1 MGRQYFM
8 VFMVLLFAVALT
20 GSVSAVDT
28 NCEVGIRVNYEYADD
43 NGNINPDIQELTDGN
58 GTKVNFTTTFDP
70 AANMTKIKFNYENIT
85 ENTVFTVKIRAPGYR
100 ELSHTFKLTSYGT
113 GYAAHLSLQ
122 MNATDAYKRGREI
135 TKKADQLL
143 NFTKTGE
150 VLVITTAGSAY
161 YKNQTTEDVLEGILN
176 QGRGIISYG
185 KGNLLMLR
193 KTRLDPLD
201 FAFIVRKGNDLILAY
216 FKNASMTPL
225 YVGTVSQNMTLTQ
238 YQTLQKKLGDDTF
251 PIASLANAWAI
262 GLSPDILREA
272 AFHGHVCM
280 GTICGYAMIE
290 TLLKYYP
297 ATNEFGLPLEGV
309 SYQVIGV
316 PGGSDDDVF
325 IYAMDATPGKRAYV
339 GFNTTEDTNIVG
351 FIRWN
356 SKTKTGTLIIM
367 AYNLQELIKK
377 YKQETCE
384 TAVSELKFNAW
395 AVKKLKTNPES
406 LVDILYA
413 FDNLTEEQV
422 HYLMGYEP
430 NKGNTTV
437 AAAGLDLNY
446 ILNQTNLINAT
457 PSSRTYSTGTL
468 TYDDLRNIGRLA
480 AEKAI
485 ELFRAIGITL
495 ERDDYQLFVLTSA
508 GYVRLKGQ
516 DTSPVWDGIYDVLG
530 SRLSRKTLLPVHAPL
545 WGNLKFDFCL
555 VNGTQKIIKSIYYNV
570 TSGTFTVQNSASY
583 IIEEVLPYDPPFDV
597 LMGWL
602 FHNHVCGGS
611 SPGYLIA
618 DYIFN
623 NYPKGE
629 NEKYIYVTTLDNCKD
644 DILFMLF
651 GVSAGQ
657 GTYAN
662 QRLTSEETT
671 LETTGG
677 GMNGMVGYIIVWDE
691 KTNTGR
697 VAIITWQSPRFAPG
711 SNSYEEYIRLYKHDY
726 SSPNLVS
733 LPTVS
738 TAAERLI
745 NREELGILLAGG
757 TGSMNALQYI
767 FSIPANRT
775 LADLVQVDNG
785 GSHDGNQGGVPGG
798 VPGGST
804 GGVPSG
810 SSHGATGGHAG
821 YSPGEDISA
830 TPASVSAA
838 SEVSEESSV
847 EGKRV
852 YEVKNATS
860 PGSDSGSSAWY
871 IYGIVGVLAA
881 AGLVAFG
888 FLRGGAGK

>member
-8 VFMVLLFAVALT
+8 VFMVLLVAVTLT
-20 GSVSAVDT
+20 GSVSAADT
-28 NCEVGIRVNYEYADD
+28 TCEVGVDVKYEYPDD
-43 NGNINPDIQELTDGN
+43 NGNINPDIQLTDEN
-58 GTKVNFTTTFDP
+58 GTKINFTRTFDP
-70 AANMTKIKFNYENIT
+70 AANMTKIKFNYENMT
-85 ENTVFTVKIRAPGYR
+85 ENTKFTVKIRAPGYR
-100 ELSHTFKLTSYGT
+100 ELSHTFQLTDYGT
-113 GYAAHLSLQ
+113 VYAAHLSLQ
-122 MNATDAYKRGREI
+122 MNATDAYRLGREI
-135 TKKADQLL
+135 TKKADQIL
-143 NFTKTGE
+143 NFTRTEE
-150 VLVITTAGSAY
+150 VLVITTAGTAHY
-161 YKNQTTEDVLEGILN
+161 RNQTTEDVLEGILN
-176 QGRGIISYG
+176 QARGIVSYG

-216 FKNASMTPL
+216 FKNASMTHI
-225 YVGTVSQNMTLTQ
+225 YIGTVSQNMTLTQ
-238 YQTLQKKLGDDTF
+238 YQALQKKLGNETF

-280 GTICGYAMIE
+280 GTISGYAMIE

-309 SYQVIGV
+309 SYKVIGV

-367 AYNLQELIKK
+367 AYNLQDLISK
-377 YKQETCE
+377 YKQETGE

-395 AVKKLKTNPES
+395 AVKKLTTSPES
-406 LVDILYA
+406 LVKILYA
-413 FDNLTEEQV
+413 FDNLTQDQV
-422 HYLMGYEP
+422 NYLMGYEP
-430 NKGNTTV
+430 TKGNTTI

-457 PSSRTYSTGTL
+457 PSSRTYSTGNL
-468 TYDDLRNIGRLA
+468 TYWDIKNIGRLA
-480 AEKAI
+480 AEKAV
-485 ELFRAIGITL
+485 ELFQAMGINI

-508 GYVRLKGQ
+508 GYVRLNGQ
-516 DTSPVWDGIYDVLG
+516 DTSPVWDGIYEVLG
-530 SRLSRKTLLPVHAPL
+530 LRLSRKTLLPVHAPL
-545 WGNLKFDFCL
+545 WGQLKFDFCL
-555 VNGTQKIIKSIYYNV
+555 INGTQKIIKSMYYNL
-570 TSGTFTVQNSASY
+570 TSGTLVVQNSSNY

-623 NYPKGE
+623 KYPKGE

-644 DILFMLF
+644 DILFMLL

-662 QRLTSEETT
+662 QRLTSEETA
-671 LETTGG
+671 GS

-697 VAIITWQSPRFAPG
+697 VAIITWQSPRFAAG

-726 SSPNLVS
+726 SSPNLISAPV
-733 LPTVS
+733 VS

-775 LADLVQVDNG
+775 LADLIPVNNG
-785 GSHDGNQGGVPGG
+785 GSESGNQGGVPGG
-798 VPGGST
+798 IPGGSNGGST
-804 GGVPSG
+804 GG
-810 SSHGATGGHAG
+810 SSVTGHTGH
-821 YSPGEDISA
+821 SPGFEA
-830 TPASVSAA
+830 AA
-838 SEVSEESSV
+838 SPAAVNAASSVSEEPASSPA
-847 EGKRV
+847 RA

-860 PGSDSGSSAWY
+860 GASGGDSSWY
-871 IYGIVGVLAA
+871 VYGIVGVLVA

>member
-1 MGRQYFM
+1 
-8 VFMVLLFAVALT
+8 
-20 GSVSAVDT
+20 
-28 NCEVGIRVNYEYADD
+28 
-43 NGNINPDIQELTDGN
+43 
-58 GTKVNFTTTFDP
+58 
-70 AANMTKIKFNYENIT
+70 
-85 ENTVFTVKIRAPGYR
+85 
-100 ELSHTFKLTSYGT
+100 
-113 GYAAHLSLQ
+113 
-122 MNATDAYKRGREI
+122 
-135 TKKADQLL
+135 
-143 NFTKTGE
+143 
-150 VLVITTAGSAY
+150 
-161 YKNQTTEDVLEGILN
+161 
-176 QGRGIISYG
+176 
-185 KGNLLMLR
+185 
-193 KTRLDPLD
+193 LDPLD

-216 FKNASMTPL
+216 FKNASMTPI
-225 YVGTVSQNMTLTQ
+225 YIGTVSQNMTLTQ
-238 YQTLQKKLGDDTF
+238 YQALQKKLGNGTF

-280 GTICGYAMIE
+280 GTISGYAMIE

-367 AYNLQELIKK
+367 AYNLQDLISK
-377 YKQETCE
+377 YKQETGE

-395 AVKKLKTNPES
+395 AVKKLTTSPES
-406 LVDILYA
+406 LVKILYA
-413 FDNLTEEQV
+413 FDNLTQDQV
-422 HYLMGYEP
+422 NYLMGYEP
-430 NKGNTTV
+430 TKGNTTI

-457 PSSRTYSTGTL
+457 PSSRTYSTGNL
-468 TYDDLRNIGRLA
+468 TYWDIKNIGRLA
-480 AEKAI
+480 AEKAV
-485 ELFRAIGITL
+485 ELFQAMGINI

-508 GYVRLKGQ
+508 GYVRLNGQ
-516 DTSPVWDGIYDVLG
+516 DTSPVWDGIYEVLG
-530 SRLSRKTLLPVHAPL
+530 LRLSRKTLLPVHAPL
-545 WGNLKFDFCL
+545 WGQLKFDFCL
-555 VNGTQKIIKSIYYNV
+555 INGTQKIIKSMYYNL
-570 TSGTFTVQNSASY
+570 TSGTLVVQNSSNY

-623 NYPKGE
+623 KYPKGE

-644 DILFMLF
+644 DILFMLL

-662 QRLTSEETT
+662 QRLTSEETA
-671 LETTGG
+671 GS

-697 VAIITWQSPRFAPG
+697 VAIITWQSPRFAAG

-726 SSPNLVS
+726 SSPNLISAPV
-733 LPTVS
+733 VS

-775 LADLVQVDNG
+775 LADLIPVNNG
-785 GSHDGNQGGVPGG
+785 GSQNGNQGGVPGG
-798 VPGGST
+798 IPGGSNGGST
-804 GGVPSG
+804 GG
-810 SSHGATGGHAG
+810 SSVTGHTGH
-821 YSPGEDISA
+821 SPGFEAAAS
-830 TPASVSAA
+830 PADVSAA
-838 SEVSEESSV
+838 SSVTEEPASSPA
-847 EGKRV
+847 RA

-860 PGSDSGSSAWY
+860 GASGGDSSWY
-871 IYGIVGVLAA
+871 VYGIVGVLVA

>member
-1 MGRQYFM
+1 
-8 VFMVLLFAVALT
+8 MVLLVAVTLT
-20 GSVSAVDT
+20 GSVSAADT
-28 NCEVGIRVNYEYADD
+28 TCEVGVDVKYEYPDD
-43 NGNINPDIQELTDGN
+43 NGNINPDIQLTDEN
-58 GTKVNFTTTFDP
+58 GTKINFTRTFDP
-70 AANMTKIKFNYENIT
+70 AANMTKIKFNYENMT
-85 ENTVFTVKIRAPGYR
+85 ENTKFTVKIRAPGYR
-100 ELSHTFKLTSYGT
+100 ELSHTFQLTDYGT
-113 GYAAHLSLQ
+113 VYAAHLSLQ
-122 MNATDAYKRGREI
+122 MNATDAYRLGREI
-135 TKKADQLL
+135 TKKADQIL
-143 NFTKTGE
+143 NFTRTEE
-150 VLVITTAGSAY
+150 VLVITTAGTAHY
-161 YKNQTTEDVLEGILN
+161 RNQTTEDVLEGILN
-176 QGRGIISYG
+176 QARGIVSYG

-216 FKNASMTPL
+216 FKNASMTHI
-225 YVGTVSQNMTLTQ
+225 YIGTVSQNMTLTQ
-238 YQTLQKKLGDDTF
+238 YQALQKKLGNETF

-280 GTICGYAMIE
+280 GTISGYAMIE

-309 SYQVIGV
+309 SYKVIGV

-367 AYNLQELIKK
+367 AYNLQDLISK
-377 YKQETCE
+377 YKQETGE

-395 AVKKLKTNPES
+395 AVKKLTTSPES
-406 LVDILYA
+406 LVKILYA
-413 FDNLTEEQV
+413 FDNLTQDQV
-422 HYLMGYEP
+422 NYLMGYEP
-430 NKGNTTV
+430 TKGNTTI

-457 PSSRTYSTGTL
+457 PSSRTYSTGNL
-468 TYDDLRNIGRLA
+468 TYWDIKNIGRLA
-480 AEKAI
+480 AEKAV
-485 ELFRAIGITL
+485 ELFQAMGINI

-508 GYVRLKGQ
+508 GYVRLNGQ
-516 DTSPVWDGIYDVLG
+516 DTSPVWDGIYEVLG
-530 SRLSRKTLLPVHAPL
+530 LRLSRKTLLPVHAPL
-545 WGNLKFDFCL
+545 WGQLKFDFCL
-555 VNGTQKIIKSIYYNV
+555 INGTQKIIKSMYYNL
-570 TSGTFTVQNSASY
+570 TSGTLVVQNSSNY

-623 NYPKGE
+623 KYPKGE

-644 DILFMLF
+644 DILFMLL

-662 QRLTSEETT
+662 QRLTSEETA
-671 LETTGG
+671 GS

-697 VAIITWQSPRFAPG
+697 VAIITWQSPRFAAG

-726 SSPNLVS
+726 SSPNLISAPV
-733 LPTVS
+733 VS

-775 LADLVQVDNG
+775 LADLIPVNNG
-785 GSHDGNQGGVPGG
+785 GSESGNQGGVPGG
-798 VPGGST
+798 IPGGSNGGST
-804 GGVPSG
+804 GG
-810 SSHGATGGHAG
+810 SSVTGHTGH
-821 YSPGEDISA
+821 SPGFEA
-830 TPASVSAA
+830 AA
-838 SEVSEESSV
+838 SPAAVNAASSVSEEPASSPA
-847 EGKRV
+847 RA

-860 PGSDSGSSAWY
+860 GASGGDSSWY
-871 IYGIVGVLAA
+871 VYGIVGVLVA

>member
-8 VFMVLLFAVALT
+8 VFMVLFVAVALT
-20 GSVSAVDT
+20 GSVSAADT
-28 NCEVGIRVNYEYADD
+28 NCEVGVDVKYEYADD
-43 NGNINPDIQELTDGN
+43 NGNINPDIQELTDEN
-58 GTKVNFTTTFDP
+58 GAKINFTRTFDP
-70 AANMTKIKFNYENIT
+70 AANMTKIKFNYQNIT
-85 ENTVFTVKIRAPGYR
+85 NTTKFTVKIRAPGYR
-100 ELSHTFKLTSYGT
+100 ELSHTFQLTDYGT
-113 GYAAHLSLQ
+113 VYAAHLSLT
-122 MNATDAYKRGREI
+122 MNATDAYKLGREI
-135 TKKADQLL
+135 TKKADQIL
-143 NFTKTGE
+143 NFTRTGE
-150 VLVITTAGSAY
+150 VLVITTAGTAY
-161 YKNQTTEDVLEGILN
+161 YKNQTTEDALEGILN
-176 QGRGIISYG
+176 QARGIVSYG

-216 FKNASMTPL
+216 FKNASMTPI
-225 YVGTVSQNMTLTQ
+225 YTGTVSQNMTLTQ
-238 YQTLQKKLGDDTF
+238 YQALQKKLGNDTF

-262 GLSPDILREA
+262 GLSADILREA

-280 GTICGYAMIE
+280 GTISGYAMIE

-356 SKTKTGTLIIM
+356 SKTKIGTLIII
-367 AYNLQELIKK
+367 AYNLQDLISK
-377 YKQETCE
+377 YKQETGA

-395 AVKKLKTNPES
+395 AVKKLTTSPEA
-406 LVDILYA
+406 LVKILYA
-413 FDNLTEEQV
+413 FDNLTQDQV
-422 HYLMGYEP
+422 NYLMGYEP
-430 NKGNTTV
+430 TKGNTTI

-457 PSSRTYSTGTL
+457 PSNSSYSTGNL
-468 TYDDLRNIGRLA
+468 TYGDLKNIGRLA
-480 AEKAI
+480 AEKAV
-485 ELFRAIGITL
+485 ELFQAMGINL

-508 GYVRLKGQ
+508 GYVRLNNQ
-516 DTSPVWDGIYDVLG
+516 ETSPIWDGIYDILG
-530 SRLSRKTLLPVHAPL
+530 SRLSRKTLLPVHATL
-545 WGNLKFDFCL
+545 WGQLKFDFCL
-555 VNGTQKIIKSIYYNV
+555 INGTQKIIKSMYYNI
-570 TSGTFTVQNSASY
+570 TSGTLVVQNSSNY

-623 NYPKGE
+623 TYPKGE

-644 DILFMLF
+644 DILFMLL

-662 QRLTSEETT
+662 QRLTSDETT

-677 GMNGMVGYIIVWDE
+677 GMNGMVGYIIIWDE

-697 VAIITWQSPRFAPG
+697 VAVITWQSPRFASG

-733 LPTVS
+733 APVVS

-745 NREELGILLAGG
+745 NKEELGILLAGG

-767 FSIPANRT
+767 FSIPSNRT
-775 LADLVQVDNG
+775 LEDLIPVNNG
-785 GSHDGNQGGVPGG
+785 GTPVNNGGTQGGSQ
-798 VPGGST
+798 GGST

-810 SSHGATGGHAG
+810 STGGISGGHSG
-821 YSPGEDISA
+821 YSPGVD
-830 TPASVSAA
+830 TAA
-838 SEVSEESSV
+838 SPAEVGAASSVSEEPASTPS
-847 EGKRV
+847 KA

-860 PGSDSGSSAWY
+860 GASGGDSSWY
-871 IYGIVGVLAA
+871 VYGIVGVLVA